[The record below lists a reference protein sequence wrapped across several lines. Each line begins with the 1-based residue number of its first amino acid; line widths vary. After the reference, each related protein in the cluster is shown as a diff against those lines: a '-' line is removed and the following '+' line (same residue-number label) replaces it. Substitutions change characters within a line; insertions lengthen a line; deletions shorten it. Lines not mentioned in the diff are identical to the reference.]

1 MMIRKL
7 TISLIIIGGLTL
19 SACNF
24 DAQEEVTLTPE
35 VIIDEPVVPLPEI
48 TDTPAFTDTPQPSAT
63 TTVTSTPSLTPSP
76 EPTEVAVQP
85 TPTPPPPPTD
95 APTEIVPPTEELGPW
110 EYVVQPNE
118 TLIEII
124 QRPPFNYRTLD
135 VIPEIV
141 RINANLPNADF
152 LPVGDTI
159 LIPRPTADPQS
170 LEAPPEPEESEP
182 DEPEEIVAQADEEA
196 VPAQNIP
203 DIRMRDR
210 AFIPRGYEVVPYQI
224 QAGQTVIGLVQ
235 RIDGLTLALFAQY
248 NADIS
253 FAGCNFEQVGGG
265 PNCAPNIG
273 AGQWVNVLRRLP
285 PPTATP
291 TPIGDETATPTPT
304 YAPPIIVSPPQ
315 GATTT
320 GRVRLSWVGVSV
332 LKPDEYYIV
341 TVRDLTAGSVWQ
353 GATRSTNLL
362 LPVELIPDSG
372 ERHDIEWSV
381 TIGTIT
387 ETGDFRPIAGDAPL
401 NRFGWNSR

>member
-7 TISLIIIGGLTL
+7 TISLIMIGALAL

-35 VIIDEPVVPLPEI
+35 VIIDEPVVPLPEV
-48 TDTPAFTDTPQPSAT
+48 TDTPQPSAT
-63 TTVTSTPSLTPSP
+63 ATITTTPSMTPSP
-76 EPTEVAVQP
+76 EPTEVALQA
-85 TPTPPPPPTD
+85 TPTPPPPTD
-95 APTEIVPPTEELGPW
+95 APTQIVQPTETLGPW

-124 QRPPFNYRTLD
+124 QRPPFSYRTLD

-141 RINANLPNADF
+141 RINPNMPNADF

-159 LIPRPTADPQS
+159 LIPRPTADPQALEAS
-170 LEAPPEPEESEP
+170 LEPEEP
-182 DEPEEIVAQADEEA
+182 DEPDGGEEAVAQAGEEA
-196 VPAQNIP
+196 APVQNIP

-224 QAGQTVIGLVQ
+224 QAGETVIGLVQ

-248 NADIS
+248 NAEIS

-273 AGQWVNVLRRLP
+273 AGQWVNVLRRMP

-315 GATTT
+315 GATAT
-320 GRVRLSWVGVSV
+320 GRVRLSWVGGNI
-332 LKPDEYYIV
+332 LKSDEYYIV
-341 TVRDLTAGSVWQ
+341 TVRDLSAGSVWQ
-353 GATRSTNLL
+353 GATRNTNLL
-362 LPVELIPDSG
+362 LPVELIPTSG

-387 ETGDFRPIAGDAPL
+387 ETGEFRPIGGNPPL